1 MVELAT
7 TAETTTG
14 TDTTRAT
21 TPAGVKAVADGKADS
36 AHNHDGSY
44 AASAHNH
51 DGSYATTGH
60 THAAATTTA
69 AGVVELAT
77 TTEAT
82 TGTDTSRAVTP
93 AGVKAVADT
102 KAGTGH
108 NHDAAYAAAAH
119 NHDAAYLN
127 VVDPAELAD
136 ADKLTQAQY
145 DALGAGRPATR
156 VYFVVG

>member
-1 MVELAT
+1 MSALDTRVT
-7 TAETTTG
+7 SAE
-14 TDTTRAT
+14 
-21 TPAGVKAVADGKADS
+21 ADL
-36 AHNHDGSY
+36 
-44 AASAHNH
+44 
-51 DGSYATTGH
+51 
-60 THAAATTTA
+60 AAATNA
-69 AGVVELAT
+69 AQANQLARRDGNGRLKVSDPSADGD
-77 TTEAT
+77 AT
-82 TGTDTSRAVTP
+82 PKTYVDAE
-93 AGVKAVADT
+93 VA
-102 KAGTGH
+102 GH